1 MKPKRCTQ
9 NARHPYKHSQ
19 PVICRFTTRV
29 LSCRSARLC
38 TGITR
43 IFILAVVLYMLFP
56 GIQTFAVDNV
66 PYHTYNYDYW
76 GDVYYTPAAYVPSGN
91 YSGDELG
98 VGSFSNP
105 QDIFA
110 AQDGRIYVADT
121 GNNRI
126 VVIDRKLN
134 SGTVID
140 GFVNQGTADT
150 FTTPSGVF
158 VTEDNELYIADT
170 DNLRIVALNS
180 DGSLLRILE
189 NPKSEVLGEDFV
201 FAPLK
206 VSVDYADRV
215 YTVVKNMF
223 QGIMAFDEKANF
235 TGFTGTIKV
244 NISVYEKVWRYLST
258 KAQRERQIQF
268 IPTEFTN
275 VDMAPDGFVYATN
288 FDPKGEQSVRRLNP
302 KGQDII
308 KKREGQFLS
317 GDEYWRIG
325 REYAGPS
332 RIVDVVYRGSGIYSI
347 LDTTRGRIF
356 TYDHE
361 GNLLYIFGGKGSQDG
376 TFRNPTAIE
385 VLDDRFLALDGHRG
399 EIMVFTQTEYGSLI
413 NRATALRYDGDEA
426 SAVQLWEQVLKL
438 DSNFELAYSGI
449 GKSLLAA
456 GDNRKAMDY
465 LKLGMDREYY
475 SIAFKRYRDDL
486 LKENLGVV
494 LTLLVVA
501 IAVLQV
507 RKFVLKSRKKGAVTV
522 E

>member
-1 MKPKRCTQ
+1 MKQNCCIQYAQVTHRHAGIAVCKRRFI
-9 NARHPYKHSQ
+9 ARILAQSPPRRIFSF
-19 PVICRFTTRV
+19 IFTAV
-29 LSCRSARLC
+29 LMIC
-38 TGITR
+38 TGAPAS
-43 IFILAVVLYMLFP
+43 AVE
-56 GIQTFAVDNV
+56 NV

-91 YSGDELG
+91 YSGEELG
-98 VGSFSNP
+98 VGAFSSP
-105 QDIFA
+105 QDIFV
-110 AQDGRIYVADT
+110 AQDGCVYVADT

-126 VVIDRKLN
+126 VVLDQQMKAGR
-134 SGTVID
+134 VIE
-140 GFVNQGTADT
+140 GFMNHGTADA
-150 FTTPSGVF
+150 FRTPSGVY
-158 VTEDNELYIADT
+158 VTEKNEIYIADT

-180 DGSLLRILE
+180 DGSMLRIIE

-244 NISVYEKVWRYLST
+244 SISVYEKIWRRLST

-288 FDPKGEQSVRRLNP
+288 FDPRGEQSVRRLNP
-302 KGQDII
+302 KGQDVL
-308 KKREGQFLS
+308 KKKKGQKIS
-317 GDEYWRIG
+317 GDEYWRMG
-325 REYAGPS
+325 REYAGSS
-332 RIVDVVYRGSGIYSI
+332 RIVDVVYRGSGIYSV

-361 GNLLYIFGGKGSQDG
+361 SNLLYIFGGKGSQDG
-376 TFRNPTAIE
+376 TFRNPAAIE
-385 VLDDRFLALDGHRG
+385 AKDDKVLVLDAHRG
-399 EIMVFTQTEYGSLI
+399 EIMVFTQTQYGSLI

-426 SAVQLWEQVLKL
+426 SAVELWEQVLEL
-438 DSNFELAYSGI
+438 DSNFELAYCGI

-456 GDNRKAMDY
+456 GENRKAMDY

-486 LKENLGVV
+486 LKKNLGIM
-494 LTLLVVA
+494 LTLLVVV
-501 IAVLQV
+501 IAALQS
-507 RKFVLKSRKKGAVTV
+507 RRLLKKSRKKGAVTV